1 MEQVSFLREQV
12 VYINKEENKNHIIM
26 ETFTKYGGD
35 KLDDTSLISLIL
47 GEKVAN
53 ILNNNG
59 LNTLFKIDMKS
70 DKEFKDMGIGKT
82 SILKIKALI
91 SLCKRGTKI
100 NTTEKLDSP
109 KKVTDLCEDLTR
121 LDQEILRLI
130 CVNTKNEIIHQEDV
144 FKGSL
149 NLSIVHPREILK
161 VAIQCSACNI
171 IIVHNHPSGDPTPS
185 KEDINITLRIKE
197 ASKIVG
203 IELLD
208 HIIVGKKGFISLKE
222 KGII

>member
-1 MEQVSFLREQV
+1 MEQLTFLNERV
-12 VYINKEENKNHIIM
+12 VYINKEEHKNHIIM
-26 ETFTKYGGD
+26 ETFVKYGGE

-53 ILNNNG
+53 ILKNNE

-100 NTTEKLDSP
+100 NTTEKINSP
-109 KKVTDLCEDLTR
+109 DIVANLCEDLAR
-121 LDQEILRLI
+121 LDQEVLRLI

-144 FKGSL
+144 FKGGL
-149 NLSIVHPREILK
+149 NSSIVHPREVLK
-161 VAIQCSACNI
+161 IAIQCSACNI

-208 HIIVGKKGFISLKE
+208 HIIVGKKGFISFKQ